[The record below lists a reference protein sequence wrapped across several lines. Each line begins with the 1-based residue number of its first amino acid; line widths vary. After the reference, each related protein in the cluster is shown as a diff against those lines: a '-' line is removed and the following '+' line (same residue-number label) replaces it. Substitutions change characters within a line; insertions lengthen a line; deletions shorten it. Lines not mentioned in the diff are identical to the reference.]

1 MKMITV
7 IRRYWTGMFNEEI
20 NWQYC
25 NINVEDI
32 LSIEPKEIHIEDLT
46 LLSHFKHNSKFLKAL
61 GSTVMTCKGEV
72 TTLQSPD
79 EIHQLIEQADANSK
93 TLDYSDLDEYLDIK
107 ARSYQL
113 NDHIFAERDRQSR
126 SIEKQNK
133 MIKWFCLFVTV
144 IFIGFTLISPQQSY
158 EFVKDLMIDAANA
171 IDKILK
177 IFISS
182 YLS

>member
-7 IRRYWTGMFNEEI
+7 IQRYWTGMFNEEI

-25 NINVEDI
+25 NIDVEDI

-61 GSTVMTCKGEV
+61 GSKVVTRKGEV
-72 TTLQSPD
+72 ITLQSPD
-79 EIHQLIEQADANSK
+79 EIHQLIEQTDTNSK
-93 TLDYSDLDEYLDIK
+93 TLDSIDLDEYLDIK

-113 NDHIFAERDRQSR
+113 NNHIFAERDRQAR

-133 MIKWFCLFVTV
+133 MIKWFCLFMTV
-144 IFIGFTLISPQQSY
+144 IFISFSLIYPQQSY
-158 EFVKDLMIDAANA
+158 EFVEGLMIDVANA

-177 IFISS
+177 IFVSS

>member
-7 IRRYWTGMFNEEI
+7 IQRYWTGMFNEEI

-32 LSIEPKEIHIEDLT
+32 LSIEPKEMHIEDLT

-61 GSTVMTCKGEV
+61 GSTVMTRKGEV
-72 TTLQSPD
+72 ITLQSPD
-79 EIHQLIEQADANSK
+79 EIHRLIEQMDVDSK
-93 TLDYSDLDEYLDIK
+93 TLDYSDLDEYLDMK

-113 NDHIFAERDRQSR
+113 NDYIFAERDRQAR
-126 SIEKQNK
+126 SIEKQNR
-133 MIKWFCLFVTV
+133 MIRWFCLCMTV
-144 IFIGFTLISPQQSY
+144 IFISFTLIYPQQSY
-158 EFVKDLMIDAANA
+158 EFVKDLMIDVANA

-177 IFISS
+177 VFISS

>member
-7 IRRYWTGMFNEEI
+7 IQRYWTGMFNEEI

-46 LLSHFKHNSKFLKAL
+46 LLGHFKHNSKFLKAL
-61 GSTVMTCKGEV
+61 GSTVVTRKGEV

-79 EIHQLIEQADANSK
+79 EMHQLIEQMDANSK
-93 TLDYSDLDEYLDIK
+93 ILDYSDLDEYLDIK

-113 NDHIFAERDRQSR
+113 NNHILAERDRQAR

-133 MIKWFCLFVTV
+133 MIKWFCLCMLT
-144 IFIGFTLISPQQSY
+144 IFLTFSLIYPHQTY
-158 EFVKDLMIDAANA
+158 VL
-171 IDKILK
+171 
-177 IFISS
+177 
-182 YLS
+182 

>member
-7 IRRYWTGMFNEEI
+7 IQRYWTGMFNEEI

-61 GSTVMTCKGEV
+61 GSTVVTRKGEV

-79 EIHQLIEQADANSK
+79 EIHQLIEQKNNDLK
-93 TLDYSDLDEYLDIK
+93 TFNYDDLDEYLDLK

-113 NDHIFAERDRQSR
+113 NNHILEERDRQAR

-133 MIKWFCLFVTV
+133 MLKWFCLCM
-144 IFIGFTLISPQQSY
+144 
-158 EFVKDLMIDAANA
+158 LMIFLIFSLIYPYQTYSLVRDELINVANG
-171 IDKILK
+171 ISKVLE
-177 IFISS
+177 IFSS
-182 YLS
+182 YLI

>member
-1 MKMITV
+1 MEMITV
-7 IRRYWTGMFNEEI
+7 IQRYWTGMFNEEI
-20 NWQYC
+20 NWHYC

-32 LSIEPKEIHIEDLT
+32 LSIEPKEIYIEDLT
-46 LLSHFKHNSKFLKAL
+46 LLSHFKHNAKFLKAL
-61 GSTVMTCKGEV
+61 GSTVVTRKGEV

-79 EIHQLIEQADANSK
+79 EIHQLIEQKDTNSK
-93 TLDYSDLDEYLDIK
+93 TLDYSDLDEYLDMK

-113 NDHIFAERDRQSR
+113 NNYIFAERDRQTR

-133 MIKWFCLFVTV
+133 MIKWFCLFMTV
-144 IFIGFTLISPQQSY
+144 IFISFSLIYPQQSY
-158 EFVKDLMIDAANA
+158 EFVKDLMIDIANA

-177 IFISS
+177 VFISS

>member
-7 IRRYWTGMFNEEI
+7 IQRYWTGMFNEEI

-32 LSIEPKEIHIEDLT
+32 LSIEPEEIHIEDLT

-61 GSTVMTCKGEV
+61 GSTVVTRKGEII
-72 TTLQSPD
+72 TLQSPA
-79 EIHQLIEQADANSK
+79 EIHQLIEQTDDNSK

-113 NDHIFAERDRQSR
+113 NNHIFVERDRHAR

-133 MIKWFCLFVTV
+133 MINWFCLCMTV
-144 IFIGFTLISPQQSY
+144 IFISFSLIYPQQSY
-158 EFVKDLMIDAANA
+158 ELVKDLMIDVANA

-177 IFISS
+177 IFIGVS
-182 YLS
+182 LT

>member
-1 MKMITV
+1 MITV
-7 IRRYWTGMFNEEI
+7 IQRYWTGMFNEEI
-20 NWQYC
+20 NWRYRE
-25 NINVEDI
+25 IDVEDI

-61 GSTVMTCKGEV
+61 GSTVVTRKGEV

-79 EIHQLIEQADANSK
+79 EIHQLIEQKNNDLK
-93 TLDYSDLDEYLDIK
+93 TFNYDDLDEYLDLK

-113 NDHIFAERDRQSR
+113 NNHILEERDRQAR

-133 MIKWFCLFVTV
+133 MMKWFCLCMTV
-144 IFIGFTLISPQQSY
+144 IFISFSLIYPQQSY
-158 EFVKDLMIDAANA
+158 ELVKDLMIDVANA

-177 IFISS
+177 IFISV